1 MTPAKNK
8 HVKKVLL
15 DAADF
20 LDALIKA
27 VRERGIDSSD
37 PELAALMDEARAHR
51 DGCIRAARNCSC
63 FAAKRSFAE

>member
-20 LDALIKA
+20 LDALAAAI
-27 VRERGIDSSD
+27 RERGLDSSD
-37 PELAALMDEARAHR
+37 PELAALADEARAHR
-51 DGCIRAARNCSC
+51 DGCLRAARNCSC